1 MKKNYLHKLKE
12 KFVLKKIDS
21 KQPIGTW
28 IFVIILNIFAF
39 IGYFVFNLYGINV
52 TN

>member
-21 KQPIGTW
+21 IQPIGTW
-28 IFVIILNIFAF
+28 IFVITLNIFAF
-39 IGYFVFNLYGINV
+39 LGYFVFNLYGINV